1 MLLKPKLLVGL
12 CVGGILFALPGSAQ
26 ARPSG
31 PALFCETYPSS
42 PDCVGRFAT
51 CDTCHTSTD
60 PVAWNSYGVALLGA
74 LDGRDF
80 DTYLSEALTTV
91 EGEDTDGDGEVNLD
105 EILIGTAPGN
115 AESLWEPLPEL
126 SGEPNPWYDLGEY
139 DTVLAYRRMMVLYCG
154 YSPDYETLTSFRALD
169 EAAQYTELHEQ
180 LALCLDADYWRG
192 LGLRELAD
200 KRIKPI
206 YSVGA
211 ETEVYFSEFRLV
223 LADYDWD
230 YRLWRYILSDDR
242 DMRELLTAQYH
253 VEEDGSGGLIRIEG
267 EIANPNIDNGL
278 AGGQPLEPEHRA
290 GMLTTQWF
298 LVSNTMFSGV
308 PRTTAAQ
315 AYRAYLGM
323 DISKSEGILPVEGE
337 PLDIDD
343 KGVAAPACAQC
354 HATLDPLSYA
364 FSYYYGIE
372 LPVKNGL
379 YDEDRPSD
387 LLDTWDP
394 EVQQSSLLGQEIASV
409 VEWGQVASESLY
421 FRRAMTNMLFE
432 HALGREALPGEFE
445 ELGELIDSMIAD
457 GYSANRMIHR
467 IVDTDAFG
475 VP

>member
-1 MLLKPKLLVGL
+1 
-12 CVGGILFALPGSAQ
+12 
-26 ARPSG
+26 
-31 PALFCETYPSS
+31 
-42 PDCVGRFAT
+42 
-51 CDTCHTSTD
+51 
-60 PVAWNSYGVALLGA
+60 
-74 LDGRDF
+74 
-80 DTYLSEALTTV
+80 
-91 EGEDTDGDGEVNLD
+91 
-105 EILIGTAPGN
+105 
-115 AESLWEPLPEL
+115 
-126 SGEPNPWYDLGEY
+126 
-139 DTVLAYRRMMVLYCG
+139 
-154 YSPDYETLTSFRALD
+154 
-169 EAAQYTELHEQ
+169 
-180 LALCLDADYWRG
+180 
-192 LGLRELAD
+192 
-200 KRIKPI
+200 
-206 YSVGA
+206 
-211 ETEVYFSEFRLV
+211 
-223 LADYDWD
+223 
-230 YRLWRYILSDDR
+230 
-242 DMRELLTAQYH
+242 
-253 VEEDGSGGLIRIEG
+253 
-267 EIANPNIDNGL
+267 
-278 AGGQPLEPEHRA
+278 
-290 GMLTTQWF
+290 
-298 LVSNTMFSGV
+298 
-308 PRTTAAQ
+308 
-315 AYRAYLGM
+315 M